1 MNLCEKFEFW
11 TKKFIFHQISKIH
24 EKWSK
29 KVQFFPKKTKFCFAR
44 KKTSNYRE
52 LISKLA
58 LESPESTLCGRKAL
72 NAPKFNLTPEAR
84 LKAKNVV
91 FGAKISRLFHFQI
104 SKKARLKTV
113 TKTKALTC
121 AIRLYDSNQASP
133 MISSHSDEFRAL
145 NAPFFFHHR
154 FHVFAIWAKKS
165 HFFSKVSRIFFWQ
178 ILKSVRFKAVT
189 KSKFLTCT
197 WRFWCP
203 KEAIPGHS

>member
-1 MNLCEKFEFW
+1 MV
-11 TKKFIFHQISKIH
+11 KKSSIF
-24 EKWSK
+24 SK
-29 KVQFFPKKTKFCFAR
+29 KNKILFCS

-58 LESPESTLCGRKAL
+58 LESPESTLI
-72 NAPKFNLTPEAR
+72 PEAR

-121 AIRLYDSNQASP
+121 AMRFYDSKQASP

-145 NAPFFFHHR
+145 NAPFSSESCSFLVLDPFF
-154 FHVFAIWAKKS
+154 FELS
-165 HFFSKVSRIFFWQ
+165 
-178 ILKSVRFKAVT
+178 
-189 KSKFLTCT
+189 
-197 WRFWCP
+197 P
-203 KEAIPGHS
+203 

>member
-11 TKKFIFHQISKIH
+11 TKKFIFHKISKIH

-29 KVQFFPKKTKFCFAR
+29 KVQFFQKKTKFYFAR
-44 KKTSNYRE
+44 KKLLRE

-58 LESPESTLCGRKAL
+58 LESPESTLCNRKAL
-72 NAPKFNLTPEAR
+72 NAPKSNLILEAR

-113 TKTKALTC
+113 TKTRALTC
-121 AIRLYDSNQASP
+121 AMRFYDSKQPSP

-145 NAPFFFHHR
+145 NAPFYSESCSFF
-154 FHVFAIWAKKS
+154 VLDP
-165 HFFSKVSRIFFWQ
+165 FFFELSPWFQLDFGSTFGRK
-178 ILKSVRFKAVT
+178 
-189 KSKFLTCT
+189 
-197 WRFWCP
+197 WRV
-203 KEAIPGHS
+203 

>member
-1 MNLCEKFEFW
+1 MNLCEKTQFW

-29 KVQFFPKKTKFCFAR
+29 KVQFFQKKNKILFCS

-58 LESPESTLCGRKAL
+58 LESPESTLCDRKAL
-72 NAPKFNLTPEAR
+72 NAPKSNLIPEAR

-121 AIRLYDSNQASP
+121 AMRFYDSKQPSP
-133 MISSHSDEFRAL
+133 MISSHSDDFRAL
-145 NAPFFFHHR
+145 NAPFSSECPSEIKLD
-154 FHVFAIWAKKS
+154 AW
-165 HFFSKVSRIFFWQ
+165 WQ
-178 ILKSVRFKAVT
+178 FNKDRT
-189 KSKFLTCT
+189 
-197 WRFWCP
+197 
-203 KEAIPGHS
+203 

>member
-1 MNLCEKFEFW
+1 MNLCEKSEFW

-29 KVQFFPKKTKFCFAR
+29 KFQFFQKKTKFCFA
-44 KKTSNYRE
+44 RE

-58 LESPESTLCGRKAL
+58 LESPESTLCGRIAL
-72 NAPKFNLTPEAR
+72 NAPKSNLIPEAR

-113 TKTKALTC
+113 TKTRALTC
-121 AIRLYDSNQASP
+121 AMRFYDSKQASP

-145 NAPFFFHHR
+145 NAPFSSESCSFLVLDPFF
-154 FHVFAIWAKKS
+154 FE
-165 HFFSKVSRIFFWQ
+165 FSSWFQLDFGSTFGRK
-178 ILKSVRFKAVT
+178 
-189 KSKFLTCT
+189 
-197 WRFWCP
+197 WRV
-203 KEAIPGHS
+203 